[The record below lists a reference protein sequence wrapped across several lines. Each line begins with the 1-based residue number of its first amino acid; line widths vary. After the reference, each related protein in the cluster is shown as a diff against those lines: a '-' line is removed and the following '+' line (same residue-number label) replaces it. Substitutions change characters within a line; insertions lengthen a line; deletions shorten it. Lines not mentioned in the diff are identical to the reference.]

1 MKSTNEQ
8 DSQRNYFLFMSSYFL
23 TYSNAKGSVNFE
35 FKNET
40 LRRHLEYYI
49 TFSVSVDEILS

>member
-23 TYSNAKGSVNFE
+23 TYSNAKGSVNF
-35 FKNET
+35 
-40 LRRHLEYYI
+40 
-49 TFSVSVDEILS
+49 